1 MRDRFSLRLLEIRMG
16 FRPIC
21 QITTMEHRQI
31 IGSVR
36 SHGIFESASLVRS
49 PVLKRGVPTMPRL
62 RIRKSSGK
70 SNVLALCC
78 SAASIAFIFSSF
90 DPAPAGE
97 DLSIVQTAAT
107 TLTDV
112 PFPPDAGIGFESELR
127 GVAIEGVP
135 ATVQNGMLLNNHEA
149 IKFSLLILQD
159 GSRFLE
165 NVDAYTTVFNKQ
177 ERINGDLSDV
187 QTIEMK
193 VRHEPSFS
201 VYMKWKNGD
210 TGRQVLFNED
220 YEDKKMVVKLGGLKG
235 RLLPAIKLDP
245 TSSRAMSES
254 RYPVTEAGLLG
265 MVKQMVAYRQT
276 DIKNGHGVTCL
287 RLPNRQWDERDC
299 YCFQYNYDSPEI
311 NQTYRKSLVLIDTRY
326 HIPLQVMNYTWTS
339 ETDGLTAEQIDELTL
354 IENYSFSR
362 TDFGRELVAEE
373 FSRENPSYRM

>member
-1 MRDRFSLRLLEIRMG
+1 
-16 FRPIC
+16 
-21 QITTMEHRQI
+21 
-31 IGSVR
+31 
-36 SHGIFESASLVRS
+36 
-49 PVLKRGVPTMPRL
+49 MPRP

-78 SAASIAFIFSSF
+78 SAASIAVIFSSF

-97 DLSIVQTAAT
+97 DLFVVRTASRT
-107 TLTDV
+107 SNDV
-112 PFPPDAGIGFESELR
+112 PIPPDAGLRLESDLR
-127 GVAIEGVP
+127 DISSGDISTP
-135 ATVQNGMLLNNHEA
+135 AQNGMLLDNNEA

-165 NVDAYTTVFNKQ
+165 NVDTYTTIFNKQ
-177 ERINGDLSDV
+177 ERINGDLSEV

-210 TGRQVLFNED
+210 TGRQLLFNEE

-235 RLLPAIKLDP
+235 RLLPAIKLEP
-245 TSSRAMSES
+245 TSARAMSES

-265 MVKQMVAYRQT
+265 MVRQLVSYRQT

-299 YCFQYNYDSPEI
+299 YCFLYNYHSPDI
-311 NQTYRKSLVLIDTRY
+311 NRTYRKSLVLIDTRY
-326 HIPLQVMNYTWTS
+326 HIPLQVVNYTWTS
-339 ETDGLTAEQIDELTL
+339 ETDGLSPEQIDEQTL
-354 IENYSFSR
+354 IESYSFSR

-373 FSRENPSYRM
+373 FSRDNPSYRM